1 MTVLFY
7 KYGGLKNK
15 IDKVLSNPLTV
26 ENVIIKS
33 VYNLTNIEMKLTN
46 DNLDDDYNYCYIQE
60 LNRYYF
66 VEKITHN
73 NGGIRVYNL
82 RCDVLTTYATEIK
95 NATAI
100 IRKSANPDNNFVD
113 CEKSNTFTNEV
124 LTLNDNFNHSGNLIL
139 VTSIGG

>member
-26 ENVIIKS
+26 ENVTIKS
-33 VYNLTNIEMKLTN
+33 VYNLTNIELKLVN
-46 DNLDDDYNYCYIQE
+46 ASLDDDYNYCYIQD

-66 VEKITHN
+66 VERITHS
-73 NGGIRVYNL
+73 NGGLMLFNL

-95 NATAI
+95 GATAI

-113 CEKSNTFTNEV
+113 CEKSNSFTNEV
-124 LTLNDNFNHSGNLIL
+124 LALTDNFNHSGNLIL

>member
-26 ENVIIKS
+26 ENVTIKS
-33 VYNLTNIEMKLTN
+33 VYNLTNIELKLVN
-46 DNLDDDYNYCYIQE
+46 ASLDDDYNYCYIQD

-66 VEKITHN
+66 VERITHS
-73 NGGIRVYNL
+73 NGGLMLFNL

-95 NATAI
+95 GATAI

-113 CEKSNTFTNEV
+113 CEKSNSFTNEV
-124 LTLNDNFNHSGNLIL
+124 LTLTDNFNHSGNLIL

>member
-26 ENVIIKS
+26 ENVTIKS
-33 VYNLTNIEMKLTN
+33 VYNLTNIELKLVN
-46 DNLDDDYNYCYIQE
+46 ASLDDDYNYCYIQD

-66 VEKITHN
+66 VERITHS
-73 NGGIRVYNL
+73 NGGLMLFNL
-82 RCDVLTTYATEIK
+82 RCDVLTTYANEIK
-95 NATAI
+95 GATAI
-100 IRKSANPDNNFVD
+100 IRKSANPDSNFVD
-113 CEKSNTFTNEV
+113 CEKSNSFTNEV
-124 LTLNDNFNHSGNLIL
+124 LNLTDNFNHSGNLIL